1 MNRRGFLL
9 GAAFLAGLAAPAAL
23 WSSKSLAAT
32 SDIDIDAILNDPEAP
47 VAGNPD
53 GDVTI
58 VAFMDYNCPFCKK
71 SSPDLESFVQADGNT
86 RLVYKDWPILAKSSV
101 YGARL
106 ALAAKYQGRY
116 RAAHVALMG
125 VRGGNASEA
134 GMTTAVRAAG
144 VDMNRLEADL
154 RAHERGIAALLER
167 NQRQAK
173 ALGLE
178 GTPVYLIGPFM
189 VAKALDTDEFKE
201 IVADFRAR
209 IGK

>member
-9 GAAFLAGLAAPAAL
+9 GAGLLAALASPAAL
-23 WSSKSLAAT
+23 RSSNSLAA
-32 SDIDIDAILNDPEAP
+32 SGGVDIDAILDDPAAP
-47 VAGNPD
+47 VAGNPN

-71 SSPDLESFVQADGNT
+71 SSPDLERFIQADGNI

-101 YGARL
+101 YGAQL
-106 ALAAKYQGRY
+106 ALAAKYQGQY
-116 RAAHVALMG
+116 RAAHIALMG
-125 VRGGNASEA
+125 IRRGNASEA
-134 GMTTAVRAAG
+134 GMTGAVRAAG
-144 VDMNRLEADL
+144 ADMNRLEADL
-154 RAHERGIAALLER
+154 RAHEGEIAALLER

-189 VAKALDTDEFKE
+189 VAKALDTDEFRE

>member
-9 GAAFLAGLAAPAAL
+9 TAALPALLASPAAFLG
-23 WSSKSLAAT
+23 SKSLAA
-32 SDIDIDAILNDPEAP
+32 SGDIDIDAILDDPEAP
-47 VAGNPD
+47 VAGNRD
-53 GDVTI
+53 GDATI

-71 SSPDLESFVQADGNT
+71 SSPDLERFVRADGNV

-116 RAAHVALMG
+116 GAAHVALMG
-125 VRGGNASEA
+125 MRGGNASEA
-134 GMTTAVRAAG
+134 SMTRAVREAG
-144 VDMNRLEADL
+144 LDMNRLETDL
-154 RAHERGIAALLER
+154 EAHAVDIAALLER

-178 GTPVYLIGPFM
+178 GTPVYLIGPFE
-189 VAKALDTDEFKE
+189 VAKALDYDEFKE

>member
-1 MNRRGFLL
+1 MNRRELVL
-9 GAAFLAGLAAPAAL
+9 GAALSAAL
-23 WSSKSLAAT
+23 ACPVALRSSRSLAA
-32 SDIDIDAILNDPEAP
+32 SGDIDIDAILDDPEAP

-58 VAFMDYNCPFCKK
+58 VAFMDYNCPFCKR
-71 SSPDLESFVQADGNT
+71 SSPDLESFIRADGKV

-101 YGARL
+101 YGAQL

-116 RAAHVALMG
+116 QAAHIALMG
-125 VRGGNASEA
+125 IRGGNASEA
-134 GMTTAVRAAG
+134 SMTRAVRAAG

-154 RAHERGIAALLER
+154 KAHEGGIAALLER

-189 VAKALDTDEFKE
+189 VAKALDADEFKE

>member
-9 GAAFLAGLAAPAAL
+9 GTAFLAGLAAPAAL
-23 WSSKSLAAT
+23 WRSKSLAAT
-32 SDIDIDAILNDPEAP
+32 RAIDIDAILNDPEAP
-47 VAGNPD
+47 VAGNPG

-58 VAFMDYNCPFCKK
+58 VAFMDYNCPYCKK
-71 SSPDLESFVQADGNT
+71 SSPDLERFIQADGKA

-101 YGARL
+101 YGAQL
-106 ALAAKYQGRY
+106 ALAAKYQGQY
-116 RAAHVALMG
+116 RAAHIALMG
-125 VRGGNASEA
+125 VRRGNSSEA
-134 GMTTAVRAAG
+134 GMTSAVRAAG
-144 VDMNRLEADL
+144 VDMSRLEADL
-154 RAHERGIAALLER
+154 KAHEGEIAALLER

-189 VAKALDTDEFKE
+189 VAKALDTDEFSE